1 MATFYKRNFNTG
13 SKEPAILVTKSD
25 TVDFTKQYSV
35 PGLVGEFTIITSSFS
50 GKMSASCIINHLFSS
65 KDLTNS
71 DENYKWWPLVIY
83 NSENNERYSYYMI
96 NDFSKMGHS
105 SWNNYPTPTNWYE
118 FVNYMNVNHLWAG
131 DNGEKNPPAIGLNR
145 YIPSCFSAQ
154 LTGWGLDC
162 WFGGY
167 YTHHYGDNTL
177 LLTEWTEYQSTT
189 ALASSFKTRLI
200 GAGSQLGNVRLN
212 AVNSR
217 PLSYQEVYF
226 DLPEGNTKNITIGFE
241 GILSGSNLDADI
253 AACTGTFYD
262 SLFVLGIKG
271 GWCNQEAHSTTEGY
285 FPTQS
290 MLKNKI
296 YSLRDDN
303 PFSIMKTR
311 VGLNRWYFCDKNMF
325 TLDGSERKIDH
336 YRGEI
341 SNVPEINYSSAHG
354 GEGANYIIAGK
365 TTTRTMNTLNS
376 RISGW
381 YCGPDKQTQLEWSAP
396 AEWDASKANLWQ
408 DDFQKYFIFGDKNAW
423 YYIDDVYS
431 GADSA
436 QKYKQPYDGLVHIT
450 NWDSDAFDSVAQ
462 EGVWEEIKQ
471 HFSVVPV
478 TALYNGNMIDT
489 YGTNGV
495 FYDRGVNVQLYREED
510 INPTRDYTEYK
521 DAFVQQP
528 LYIFKTDENSDKT
541 FGIGTPYN
549 LSAIV
554 TRASDDSSDVYY
566 QGSKTTLEL
575 DKWTTDINEAT
586 MFLGNSTQDANYIQT
601 IINTINA
608 DPTVWPYSCG
618 YYSINR
624 NNYAIYPTFFTFPNH
639 EANWISMN
647 YYFKQDP

>member
-13 SKEPAILVTKSD
+13 AKEPAIVVTKSD

-35 PGLVGEFTIITSSFS
+35 PGLEGGFTIISSSFS
-50 GKMSASCIINHLFSS
+50 GKMFSSCIINHLFSS

-71 DENYKWWPLVIY
+71 AENYKWWPLVIY

-154 LTGWGLDC
+154 LTGWGSDC
-162 WFGGY
+162 WYGGY

-177 LLTEWTEYQSTT
+177 LLTEWTEYQSTS
-189 ALASSFKTRLI
+189 ALTSSFKTRLI

-241 GILSGSNLDADI
+241 GILSGTNLDADI

-271 GWCNQEAHSTTEGY
+271 GWCNQEAPSTTGGY
-285 FPTQS
+285 FPSQS

-325 TLDGSERKIDH
+325 TLDGSGRKIEH

-341 SNVPEINYSSAHG
+341 SNVPEINHSSAHG
-354 GEGANYIIAGK
+354 GDGANYIMARK
-365 TTTRTMNTLNS
+365 TSTRTMNTLNS
-376 RISGW
+376 RIHGW
-381 YCGPDKQTQLEWSAP
+381 YCGPDDERLLEWSAP

-408 DDFQKYFIFGDKNAW
+408 DDFQKYFIFGDSNAW
-423 YYIDDVYS
+423 NYIDDVYS

-436 QKYKQPYDGLVHIT
+436 QKYKFDGEYVRIT
-450 NWDSDAFDSVAQ
+450 NFITTNKQDIIWDMIY
-462 EGVWEEIKQ
+462 E
-471 HFSVVPV
+471 HFSGVPV

-495 FYDRGVNVQLYREED
+495 FYERCENVQLYREED

-528 LYIFKTDENSDKT
+528 LYIFKTDENSDRT

-586 MFLGNSTQDANYIQT
+586 MFLGNSTQDANYIQNF
-601 IINTINA
+601 ISTINA
-608 DPTVWPYSCG
+608 RPYTEWPHSCG
-618 YYSINR
+618 YYYINR
-624 NNYAIYPTFFTFPNH
+624 NNYVIYPTIFTFPNH

-647 YYFKQDP
+647 YFFKQDP